1 MGGGSPST
9 SASHREGSGASE
21 WGGARWAQR
30 VRRQRRGRRERTP
43 GRGGSGAA
51 GGASCGPD
59 SRQPQH
65 CRSAFGTGDEL
76 ILVYVHFIDSG
87 SLGLIF
93 PFSFFTSSFDRS
105 TDVWA
110 VWWLRSVPLPVGT
123 GSSRNLLPDRW
134 DPFDTKPS
142 RGIAFI
148 IILFIIH
155 KIGQ

>member
-9 SASHREGSGASE
+9 SASHREGGGASE
-21 WGGARWAQR
+21 PSGSGGDGAGEGSARLGEARR
-30 VRRQRRGRRERTP
+30 V
-43 GRGGSGAA
+43 GSGAA

-59 SRQPQH
+59 SRQH

-93 PFSFFTSSFDRS
+93 LFSCFTSSFDRS

-110 VWWLRSVPLPVGT
+110 V
-123 GSSRNLLPDRW
+123 
-134 DPFDTKPS
+134 
-142 RGIAFI
+142 
-148 IILFIIH
+148 
-155 KIGQ
+155 

>member
-1 MGGGSPST
+1 M
-9 SASHREGSGASE
+9 
-21 WGGARWAQR
+21 
-30 VRRQRRGRRERTP
+30 
-43 GRGGSGAA
+43 
-51 GGASCGPD
+51 
-59 SRQPQH
+59 
-65 CRSAFGTGDEL
+65 
-76 ILVYVHFIDSG
+76 VYVHFIDSG

-93 PFSFFTSSFDRS
+93 LFSFFTSIVS
-105 TDVWA
+105 TVRRTSGQCEP
-110 VWWLRSVPLPVGT
+110 VRWLRSVPLPVGT